1 MKTSIFS
8 ENKKYTFSD
17 YFDMTASTEDIV
29 TELGYLFSVEKL
41 NLPTQTNYD
50 SDIISKLNNN
60 YNSIF
65 AQINLSSELAKREF
79 LIAPLLIAITQH
91 STTKINV
98 EYPIYINEKLSGS
111 LDYLLKNRQE
121 IIIIEAKRK
130 DIDSGFNQLAA
141 QLIAMDNYEDNASID
156 TVYGAI
162 TLGDVWKFALLNRAT
177 KTIKKDIYSYTI
189 PHNTDEI
196 FAILMGILNI

>member
-29 TELGYLFSVEKL
+29 AELGYQFLVEKL

-50 SDIISKLNNN
+50 NNIITQLNNN

-79 LIAPLLIAITQH
+79 LIAPLLIVLTQH
-91 STTKINV
+91 STTKISV

-111 LDYLLKNRQE
+111 LDYLLKTSQE

-189 PHNTDEI
+189 PHNTNEI

>member
-29 TELGYLFSVEKL
+29 TELGYQFSVEKL
-41 NLPTQTNYD
+41 NLPTQNNYD
-50 SDIISKLNNN
+50 SDIITKLNNN

-79 LIAPLLIAITQH
+79 LIAPLLIALTQY

-111 LDYLLKNRQE
+111 LDYLLKTSQE

-162 TLGDVWKFALLNRAT
+162 TLGDVWKFALLNRVT

>member
-29 TELGYLFSVEKL
+29 TELGYQFSIEKL
-41 NLPTQTNYD
+41 NLPTQNNYD
-50 SDIISKLNNN
+50 SDIITKLNNN

-79 LIAPLLIAITQH
+79 LIAPLLIALTQH

-111 LDYLLKNRQE
+111 LDYLLKTSQE

-130 DIDSGFNQLAA
+130 DIDSGFNQLVA

>member
-29 TELGYLFSVEKL
+29 TELGYQFSVEKL

-50 SDIISKLNNN
+50 SDIITKLNNN

-79 LIAPLLIAITQH
+79 LIAPLLIALTQH

-111 LDYLLKNRQE
+111 LDYLLKTSQE

-141 QLIAMDNYEDNASID
+141 QLIAMDSYEDHASID
-156 TVYGAI
+156 VVYGAI
-162 TLGDVWKFALLNRAT
+162 TLGDVWKFALLDRAT

>member
-1 MKTSIFS
+1 
-8 ENKKYTFSD
+8 
-17 YFDMTASTEDIV
+17 
-29 TELGYLFSVEKL
+29 LGYQFSVEKL
-41 NLPTQTNYD
+41 NLPIQTNYD
-50 SDIISKLNNN
+50 SDIITKLNNN

-79 LIAPLLIAITQH
+79 LIAPLLIALTQY

-111 LDYLLKNRQE
+111 LDYLLKTSQE

>member
-29 TELGYLFSVEKL
+29 TELGYQFSVEKL
-41 NLPTQTNYD
+41 NLPIQTNYD
-50 SDIISKLNNN
+50 SDIITKLNNN

-79 LIAPLLIAITQH
+79 LIAPLLIALTQY

-111 LDYLLKNRQE
+111 LDYLLKTSQE